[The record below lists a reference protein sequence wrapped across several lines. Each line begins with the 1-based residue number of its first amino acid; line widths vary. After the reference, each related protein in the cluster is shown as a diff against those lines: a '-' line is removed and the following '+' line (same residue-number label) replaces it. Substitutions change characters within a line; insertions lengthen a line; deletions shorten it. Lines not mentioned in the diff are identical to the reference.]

1 MNDNY
6 DLEKMNP
13 VIRGMVKYIKT
24 MYSPQEVE
32 VFKLGNHH
40 MIKVFFKDIPKNISF
55 RDMEPIIQ
63 LYGRDNY
70 IVSHALRVMIENNL
84 QQFFQISPSEV
95 DADESDDLE
104 YNVSVFLI

>member
-1 MNDNY
+1 MS
-6 DLEKMNP
+6 P

-40 MIKVFFKDIPKNISF
+40 MIKIFFKDIPKNLLK
-55 RDMEPIIQ
+55 DADPILQ
-63 LYGRDNY
+63 LYGRDDSV
-70 IVSHALRVMIENNL
+70 VSHVLEIKIENNL
-84 QQFFQISPSEV
+84 QQFFQISPREV
-95 DADESDDLE
+95 FADESDDLE